1 MPRVNRELQRRL
13 DARRERERRRL
24 PDIKRQYQ
32 FSPATPGETHETPAA
47 SDSAEFAGAGGINSA
62 TATAPRTSRTPL
74 VREAASRHAPRPF
87 SEYRQE
93 YAHVFGDLRRIVL
106 VVGGLLLLLVALSF
120 VVRG

>member
-13 DARRERERRRL
+13 DARRERERRRI
-24 PDIKRQYQ
+24 PGTQRQYQ
-32 FSPATPGETHETPAA
+32 FSPATPGDHEAP
-47 SDSAEFAGAGGINSA
+47 SDHGRVESGGEVGVNS
-62 TATAPRTSRTPL
+62 TALTALRPSRSPL
-74 VREAASRHAPRPF
+74 ERGSLTRHAPRPF

-106 VVGGLLLLLVALSF
+106 VMGGLLLLLLALSF